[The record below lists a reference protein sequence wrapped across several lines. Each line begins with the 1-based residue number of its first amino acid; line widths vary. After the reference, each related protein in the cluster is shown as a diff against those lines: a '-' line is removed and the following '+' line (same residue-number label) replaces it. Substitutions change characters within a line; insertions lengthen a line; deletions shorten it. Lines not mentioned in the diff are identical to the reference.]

1 MRRPSRRSGFTL
13 IELLVVI
20 AIIGVLV
27 GLLLP
32 AVQKVREAAN
42 RMSCTNNL
50 KQIAL
55 ACANYDGANGLL
67 PYGRNR
73 IDDAGPLGLLLPY
86 LEQNNIYAQIDPSVL
101 AVAPPNVTT
110 GQNWV
115 NTFFP
120 NTYATSRNRVKTFEC
135 PSDNPYAINTG
146 TDPNDPSTGGVY
158 ARVLVN
164 QRGIS
169 LGYFLA
175 SDFVA
180 AGGLP
185 GLTNYVPSAGCF
197 GHWPANLVTNAVRQ
211 FVANREGVFVDEI
224 QNTIAALSDGT
235 SNTLLF
241 GEYVGAFL
249 NGTGGPRVRSMSWIG
264 AGGFPTYWSIV
275 DMSDTADARFSFGS
289 MHPAVVNFA
298 YADGSVHGLRK
309 GNTLPQT
316 VAELLNRQNPA
327 WDTLQSLSGR
337 AEGDVIRYDVL
348 GN

>member
-1 MRRPSRRSGFTL
+1 MRTPSGRRGFTL

-20 AIIGVLV
+20 AIIGVLI

-42 RMSCTNNL
+42 RMSCSNNL

-55 ACANYDGANGLL
+55 ACANYESANGVF

-86 LEQNNIYAQIDPSVL
+86 LEQNNIYNQFDPSVL
-101 AVAPPNVTT
+101 AIQPATVTKRL
-110 GQNWV
+110 NWV

-120 NTYATSRNRVKTFEC
+120 QTYALSRNRVKTFEC
-135 PSDNPYAINTG
+135 PSDNPYAIS
-146 TDPNDPSTGGVY
+146 TDPTGPSRGGVY
-158 ARVLVN
+158 AQVIVN
-164 QRGIS
+164 SSGVT
-169 LGYFLA
+169 LGFFLA

-185 GLTNYVPSAGCF
+185 GLTNYVPCAGTA
-197 GHWPANLVTNAVRQ
+197 GHWAPGTVINTITQ
-211 FVANREGVFVDEI
+211 FYAAREGIFVDEI
-224 QNTIAALSDGT
+224 PVTFGTITDGT

-241 GEYVGAFL
+241 GEYVGAFQ
-249 NGTGGPRVRSMSWIG
+249 NGTNGPRIRVMSWMG

-275 DMSDTADARFSFGS
+275 DFSDTTDARFSFGS
-289 MHPAVVNFA
+289 MHPAVINFA
-298 YADGSVHGLRK
+298 YADGSVHALRK
-309 GNTLPQT
+309 PNALPQS
-316 VAELLNRQNPA
+316 VAEILNRQNSS
-327 WDTLQSLSGR
+327 WDVLQSLGGR
-337 AEGDVIRYDVL
+337 GEGDVINSSIV